1 MLIYLIPFISA
12 FIGWFTNWIAIK
24 MLFHPK
30 VEKNILGFKI
40 QGIFPKRQQQ
50 FAEKLGQLV
59 SKELISFS
67 DIANKI
73 NNPATIAKAMPFI
86 EEHIDSFIKVKLKEE
101 IPLLSMFITDSTMGS
116 IKRGMVNEIESLFPA
131 LITKMTSGLQED
143 LDIEKIVVDK
153 VKGFGSDKLEE
164 ILNAIMSKEF
174 KFVEI
179 IGAVLGFIIGF
190 IQVLLTLIQ
199 Q

>member
-40 QGIFPKRQQQ
+40 QGIFPKRQKQ

-73 NNPATIAKAMPFI
+73 NNPETIAKAMPFI

-153 VKGFGSDKLEE
+153 VNGFGSDKLEE

>member
-1 MLIYLIPFISA
+1 MVLYLIPFISA

-30 VEKNILGFKI
+30 EEKNILGLKI

-59 SKELISFS
+59 SRELISFS

-73 NNPATIAKAMPFI
+73 NNPETIARAMPFI
-86 EEHIDSFIKVKLKEE
+86 EEHIDQFIKVKLKEE

-116 IKRGMVNEIESLFPA
+116 IKRGMVSEIESLFPA
-131 LITKMTSGLQED
+131 LITKMTSGLQAD
-143 LDIEKIVVDK
+143 LDIEKIVIDK
-153 VKGFGSDKLEE
+153 VKGFSSDKLEE

-174 KFVEI
+174 RFVEI
-179 IGAVLGFIIGF
+179 IGAVLGFIIGL
-190 IQVLLTLIQ
+190 IQVLLTM
-199 Q
+199 